1 MKRSKK
7 IAIIAAIILALY
19 ALFGFFALPRLLKP
33 KLVEAISEYTGRPV
47 TLGKV
52 SANPFALSATLQDFS
67 LADRDEERLIAFK
80 ELYINFEVSSLFRG
94 GYTFSEIRLSSPYLR
109 FLNRADG
116 SANFEDIMPAEDE
129 QPAAPAEEESSATVF
144 IDHLLIDQAEMV
156 YEDRQR
162 ITPFTARLDSLDLS
176 LQDFATRPDEEGVY
190 RFEAATDK
198 GEGLKWRGNISVFP
212 FRSAG
217 NLALSGL
224 RGRTVWEYIRDMFD
238 FEITE
243 GLADFQADYELDFS
257 AQPGLFNIRNG
268 SGSLQSLR
276 IIDRRDSSEALW
288 MPNITVAGLEAEIYR
303 GILRIGEMRSAS
315 GKIFGAYQ
323 ADSTFT
329 LSTLFLPKPDPL
341 APADTTVP
349 WQVAIGKIAVE
360 DYTLQVEDRTT
371 APFAQLEF
379 VPLRLSLEN
388 YVYGVAEQ
396 RGESSHAEAAQLE
409 LSLRLKEGGSI
420 TAQGSYIPEP
430 LSAALEVRVD
440 SLALPPF
447 QPYLNAFGELDI
459 KSGVL
464 SLAGHTN
471 YALHE
476 EQASMDFKGDVWLE
490 RVRASDRALNQD
502 FLRWGRLDMKRID
515 YRSQPPS
522 LAMDEIVARRSYIRM
537 VIGPDRITNI
547 QHILGVEADS
557 LAADSAQPALREPGG
572 EDSTGVTSTRIGQVR
587 VIDGWLDFSDLSLTP
602 NFAVSIQELNG
613 TIKGLSS
620 EQLARADVDL
630 AGKVDKYAPATIS
643 GQINPLSEQAYTD
656 ILINFQNIELTT
668 FTPYSGKFAGY
679 KIDKGKL
686 HLDLHYVLSER
697 YLIGENRIIL
707 DQLTLGEKVESP
719 DATSLPLRLAI
730 ALLKDSNGVID
741 LDIPVKGS
749 LDDPEFSLMPIVLKA
764 LLNLLV
770 KAVTSPFKLLGGLLG
785 GSGEDLDFVSFSPGA
800 DSLNAAQ
807 QAKLDSLAKALNERP
822 NLKLDLRG
830 AAAPSADREALAARA
845 IAAQI
850 NPEGGN
856 FDLTQLTKTGRER
869 LFKLYSAAFQEDPFL
884 LLPEKDESGKKIPR
898 EQRETAIADS
908 TYHQL
913 LANYPASESE
923 LRALAQGR
931 AAAIKDRLIVNGGI
945 EELRIFLQDVD
956 IQAGAEN
963 GEVRVKLSLDAR

>member
-1 MKRSKK
+1 MKRLKK

-33 KLVEAISEYTGRPV
+33 KLVEAISGYTGRPV

-52 SANPFALSATLQDFS
+52 SANPFALSATLRDFN
-67 LADRDEERLIAFK
+67 LADRDEERLIAFNK
-80 ELYINFEVSSLFRG
+80 LYINFEVSSLFRG
-94 GYTFSEIRLSSPYLR
+94 GYVFSEIRVSSPYLR

-116 SANFEDIMPAEDE
+116 SVNFEDIMPAEDE
-129 QPAAPAEEESSATVF
+129 QPAAPGEEESSATVF

-176 LQDFATRPDEEGVY
+176 LRDFATRPDEEGVY

-288 MPNITVAGLEAEIYR
+288 MPIISVAGVEAEIYR
-303 GILRIGEMRSAS
+303 GILRIGEIRSAS

-323 ADSTFT
+323 PDSTFT
-329 LSTLFLPKPDPL
+329 LSTLFLPKPDSL
-341 APADTTVP
+341 APADTAAP
-349 WQVAIGKIAVE
+349 WQIAIGRIAVE

-379 VPLRLSLEN
+379 TPLRLSLEN
-388 YVYGVAEQ
+388 YVSGAPGQ
-396 RGESSHAEAAQLE
+396 TAQLDI
-409 LSLRLKEGGSI
+409 SLRLKEGGSI
-420 TAQGSYIPEP
+420 AAQGSYIPEP
-430 LSAALEVRVD
+430 LAAALEVRVD

-447 QPYLNAFGELDI
+447 QPYLNAFGEMDI
-459 KSGVL
+459 KSGTL
-464 SLAGHTN
+464 SLAGRTN
-471 YALHE
+471 YALHG
-476 EQASMDFKGDVWLE
+476 EQASMDFKGDAWLE

-502 FLRWGRLDMKRID
+502 FLRWGRLDLKRID
-515 YRSQPPS
+515 YRSEPPS

-537 VIGPDRITNI
+537 IIGPDRITNI

-557 LAADSAQPALREPGG
+557 LAADADSAQPALREPGG

-587 VIDGWLDFSDLSLTP
+587 IIDGWLDFSDLSLAP

-730 ALLKDSNGVID
+730 ALLKDSKGVID

-850 NPEGGN
+850 NPGGDN

-869 LFKLYSAAFQEDPFL
+869 LFKLYSATFQDDPLL

-898 EQRETAIADS
+898 EQREAAIADS
-908 TYHQL
+908 VYRQL

-956 IQAGAEN
+956 IQAGAES